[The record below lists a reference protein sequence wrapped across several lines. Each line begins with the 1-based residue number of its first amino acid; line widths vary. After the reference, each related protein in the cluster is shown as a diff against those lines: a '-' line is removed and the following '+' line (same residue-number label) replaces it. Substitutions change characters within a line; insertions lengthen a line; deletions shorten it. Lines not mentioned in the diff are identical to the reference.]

1 VRRSPRPWVSL
12 LSVAAA
18 GAALLIL
25 VGACSGDSGPRGAAS
40 SGGPT
45 AEPSPSA
52 APTPSALLA
61 PQVAI
66 VDPAAAGSDIPAA
79 LLGRY
84 SEGAIPSGEVGYTW
98 ELLPA
103 GDARCSQLVHVTT
116 SCIVITRQPADVEQY
131 GPAAVHGDLLSYRM
145 TTHNFDTDP
154 CLNQISVWRF
164 RILADRVTMEQLDPG
179 CRNSLDD
186 AGFLLALKP

>member
-1 VRRSPRPWVSL
+1 M
-12 LSVAAA
+12 
-18 GAALLIL
+18 
-25 VGACSGDSGPRGAAS
+25 
-40 SGGPT
+40 
-45 AEPSPSA
+45 
-52 APTPSALLA
+52 
-61 PQVAI
+61 AI
-66 VDPAAAGSDIPAA
+66 VDPAEAGSDIPAA

-84 SEGAIPSGEVGYTW
+84 TEGAIPSGDLGYMW

-116 SCIVITRQPADVEQY
+116 SCIVITQQPASVEQY
-131 GPAAVHGDLLSYRM
+131 GPAAVHGDLLYYRM
-145 TTHNFDTDP
+145 ITHNFDSDP

-164 RILADRVTMEQLDPG
+164 RILADRVTMEQRDPG